1 MIKGSLIVLLI
12 WALWIGV
19 VLAIVCGAVSL
30 VGVRP
35 VLSVP
40 AVIATMIVAIWP
52 TLTTVTWIMTYKGR
66 GK

>member
-1 MIKGSLIVLLI
+1 MIKGILIVLFI

-19 VLAIVCGAVSL
+19 VLAVVCGAVSL

-35 VLSVP
+35 ALSVP

-52 TLTTVTWIMTYKGR
+52 TLTTVTWVMSYEGR